1 MLNKL
6 SLETKYI
13 FATISVVV
21 LVVAVNL
28 VLYMHGYDTYSNN
41 LAQQITQN
49 SQDKTESYVKQK
61 GLVYAELLSKQLFDP
76 LYNDNISQV
85 YGQITATL
93 SQPDVS
99 KIHVVDNDGLVFH

>member
-21 LVVAVNL
+21 LVVVVNL

-61 GLVYAELLSKQLFDP
+61 GLVYAELLSKQLFDT
-76 LYNDNISQV
+76 LYNDNI
-85 YGQITATL
+85 
-93 SQPDVS
+93 
-99 KIHVVDNDGLVFH
+99 